1 MIEKN
6 KKAILLRKLLDDPSG
21 FLSTIQIGITLAGFF
36 SSASAA
42 TTLSVRFYSLI
53 SPYNIPY
60 AKEVSMILI
69 TIILSF
75 FTLIFGELVPKRIA
89 LKKCE
94 KSFFLYPAG
103 QRLHHNYVGGLAH
116 HTLGMLNLANDFAK
130 NFPYLNKDYLFAGG
144 GSYTTN
150 NIYFFANIPT
160 EEIFSAPKKTGVNGK
175 LYSALPLAYNGAIVK
190 DFWFEFKD
198 GQVVDYDA
206 KEGKEVLT
214 SILDTDEG
222 AKYLGEIALVPYGSP
237 ISALN
242 TLFYETLID
251 ENASCHFALGAS
263 YNECIEGGLKMSEE
277 ELLDHGMNQSF
288 THVDFMVGT
297 SDLSIEATLK
307 NGEKIFVF
315 KDGKYTSEFDEYSL
329 N

>member
-1 MIEKN
+1 M
-6 KKAILLRKLLDDPSG
+6 
-21 FLSTIQIGITLAGFF
+21 
-36 SSASAA
+36 
-42 TTLSVRFYSLI
+42 
-53 SPYNIPY
+53 
-60 AKEVSMILI
+60 
-69 TIILSF
+69 
-75 FTLIFGELVPKRIA
+75 
-89 LKKCE
+89 
-94 KSFFLYPAG
+94 
-103 QRLHHNYVGGLAH
+103 
-116 HTLGMLNLANDFAK
+116 
-130 NFPYLNKDYLFAGG
+130 
-144 GSYTTN
+144 
-150 NIYFFANIPT
+150 
-160 EEIFSAPKKTGVNGK
+160 
-175 LYSALPLAYNGAIVK
+175 AYNGAIVK

-277 ELLDHGMNQSF
+277 EGAEDNQ
-288 THVDFMVGT
+288 
-297 SDLSIEATLK
+297 
-307 NGEKIFVF
+307 NG
-315 KDGKYTSEFDEYSL
+315 DYHRGQYGAWR